1 MGGIP
6 TRKSDISKS
15 QNPNGKKLTILAELC
30 SS

>member
-1 MGGIP
+1 MGSIP

-15 QNPNGKKLTILAELC
+15 QNPNGNKLTILAEFC